1 MSVADASVT
10 EGDTGTADL
19 EFAVKL
25 SPASDG
31 EVTVQW
37 ATSKESGDTA
47 EPGSDYTAGRGTLTF
62 AAGETGKTVTVTV
75 QGDQVDEPNE
85 TLTVTLSNQTSGVS
99 VSDAAAT
106 GTITDDDATPT
117 VSLALSPASI
127 GEDGGVSTV
136 TASLSG
142 TSSEAV
148 EVTVSASPVDPA
160 VSGDYTLSSNTKLTI
175 AAGSTASS
183 GTVRITANDNDVDA
197 ANKEVTVSGVASG
210 GNGVTRPTRRWRQR
224 TVSLNPAIQTLTIE
238 RA

>member
-1 MSVADASVT
+1 MAVTVTDDEGTASLSVADASVA

-47 EPGSDYTAGRGTLTF
+47 EPASDYTAGSGTLTF
-62 AAGETGKTVTVTV
+62 AAGETGKTVTVAVT
-75 QGDQVDEPNE
+75 GDQVDEPNE

-99 VSDAAAT
+99 ISDATAT

-142 TSSEAV
+142 ASSEEVDRHRLSVAGGSCGVRGLHAV
-148 EVTVSASPVDPA
+148 HQHEAD
-160 VSGDYTLSSNTKLTI
+160 D
-175 AAGSTASS
+175 
-183 GTVRITANDNDVDA
+183 R
-197 ANKEVTVSGVASG
+197 G
-210 GNGVTRPTRRWRQR
+210 GFDGEQRDGEDHGERQR
-224 TVSLNPAIQTLTIE
+224 RGRGEQDSDGVRRG
-238 RA
+238 RAAATE

>member
-1 MSVADASVT
+1 MDNASDRKTEIGHRASGGDYGSESGKVAVTVTDDEGSASLSVDDASVA

-47 EPGSDYTAGRGTLTF
+47 EPASDYTAGSGTLTF
-62 AAGETGKTVTVTV
+62 AAGETGKTVTVAVT
-75 QGDQVDEPNE
+75 GDQVDEPNE
-85 TLTVTLSNQTSGVS
+85 TLTVTLSNQTSGAS
-99 VSDAAAT
+99 ISDATAT

-127 GEDGGVSTV
+127 AEDSGVSTV

-148 EVTVSASPVDPA
+148 ERDGVRVAGGSCGVRGLHA
-160 VSGDYTLSSNTKLTI
+160 VRQHEADD
-175 AAGSTASS
+175 
-183 GTVRITANDNDVDA
+183 R
-197 ANKEVTVSGVASG
+197 G
-210 GNGVTRPTRRWRQR
+210 GFDGEQRRR
-224 TVSLNPAIQTLTIE
+224 
-238 RA
+238 